1 MSELAQGL
9 APRAAA
15 LRLLHDVLHD
25 GEMLGESGFD
35 SGLEPAER
43 ARALALGTAVLRN
56 LGRVDAI
63 LDPWLEKEPP
73 LRVRNALRLAATELL
88 SEHTPA
94 HAAVDAAVRL
104 VEASPRTRHLKGL
117 TNAVAR
123 RVAREGEALWQAQE
137 PGALTLSGPLRARI
151 ETAWGPEAAAAIARA
166 HAAGAPVDVTPR
178 RAEEAEALA
187 ARLGATLL
195 PTGSLRLPRG
205 GQVSAMPGFAE
216 GEWWVQDA
224 AAAVPVRLLGDVTGL
239 TALDLCAAP
248 GGKTLQ
254 LAAGGAQVTALDIS
268 EGRLR
273 RLHENLERTGL
284 TSEVVAADAMDW
296 APAAPFDIV
305 LVDAPCSATGTIR
318 RHPDLPFLKAHSD
331 LRSLTRLQD
340 RMLARSWDWVKPGGR
355 LVFCTCS
362 LFPEEGEA
370 RLARFLERHPEAEA
384 LPVPALPGLEPG
396 WADGPALRLRPDHW
410 AEAGGMDGFFACVIR
425 RGG

>member
-1 MSELAQGL
+1 
-9 APRAAA
+9 
-15 LRLLHDVLHD
+15 
-25 GEMLGESGFD
+25 MLGEGGFD
-35 SGLEPAER
+35 TDLAPAER
-43 ARALALGTAVLRN
+43 ARALALGASVLRN

-63 LDPWLEKEPP
+63 LNPWLTREPP

-88 SEHTPA
+88 AENTAP

-123 RVAREGEALWQAQE
+123 RLTREGAALWEAQV
-137 PGALTLSGPLRARI
+137 PGDLTLTGPLRARI
-151 ETAWGPEAAAAIARA
+151 ETAWGPEAAQAIARA
-166 HAAGAPVDVTPR
+166 HAAGAPLDLTPR
-178 RAEEAEALA
+178 DPAQAAALA
-187 ARLGATLL
+187 ERLGATLL
-195 PTGSLRLPRG
+195 PGGSLRLPRG
-205 GQVSAMPGFAE
+205 GQVSALSGYDE
-216 GEWWVQDA
+216 GAWWVQDTA
-224 AAAVPVRLLGDVTGL
+224 AAMPVRLLGDVAGL

-254 LAAGGAQVTALDIS
+254 LAAGGARVTALDIS
-268 EGRLR
+268 EPRLA
-273 RLHENLERTGL
+273 RLHENLARTGL
-284 TSEVVAADAMDW
+284 PAEVIIADAMDW
-296 APAAPFDIV
+296 APAEPFDIV

-318 RHPDLPFLKAHSD
+318 RHPDLPFLKSHTD

-370 RLARFLERHPEAEA
+370 RLDRFLARHPEAEA
-384 LPVPALPGLEPG
+384 LPVPALDGIAPG
-396 WADGPALRLRPDHW
+396 WAEGAALRLRPDYW
-410 AEAGGMDGFFACVIR
+410 AEAGGMDGFFASVIR